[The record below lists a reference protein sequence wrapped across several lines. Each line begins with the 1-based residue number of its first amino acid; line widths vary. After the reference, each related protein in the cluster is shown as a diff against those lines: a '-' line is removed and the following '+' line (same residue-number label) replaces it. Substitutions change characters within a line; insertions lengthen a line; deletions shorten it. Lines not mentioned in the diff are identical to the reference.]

1 MKVSAKMRKN
11 ALVPI
16 RDRQYIICKFNN
28 QGDLPK
34 MKAFATENLRNLAV
48 IGHGDSG
55 KTQLVSSMLYVAG
68 MPGRWGKV
76 DEGTTITDYDEDSI
90 ERKVS
95 LNNNFAHLEYGDTKI
110 NFIDTPGYAA
120 FVSHARPALRVA
132 DCALVVVDGV
142 HGIEVQTEKTWQYA
156 NEFML
161 PRFMVIN
168 KLDKEHADFG
178 HAIETATSSFA
189 RSIVPFTLPIGKEG
203 DFKGVVDVVH
213 QKAYSFDERGKAT
226 EIPMP
231 EEGRDIF
238 ERTRER
244 LIEIVAESDDE
255 LMEKYF
261 SDGTL
266 PEEDIYPNLAKAI
279 ASSKLCPV
287 YAASSTTLVGLQILL
302 EHIIEF
308 APNPAT
314 HEMEYGFADSDMS
327 GDRISRRY
335 SNDEP
340 FSAYV
345 FRTIADPFAGR
356 INVMKVVSGKISS
369 EATVHNSTRDA
380 AERLGALHVIAGK
393 NLEKIPEAATGDI
406 VAVVKLRETQT
417 GDTLCDKAKPICFP
431 KVEYPEAAIA
441 FAIEPKS
448 RADEEKISTALHKIL
463 EEDPSL
469 HFDRDPQTKEFI
481 LSGSGQLHIETVVD
495 KLHKRYHV
503 EVALH
508 PPKVPYKETITM
520 PAEVQGRHKKQS
532 GGRGQFGDCKVIF
545 EPLDRGAGFEWVDKI
560 FGGAIPQNFRP
571 AVEKGI
577 IEAAQGGCVA
587 GYPLVDFR
595 VTLIDGSYHTVDS
608 DEHSFKAAGRK
619 AFRAAME
626 KAKPTLLEPIMD
638 VEVFTPQ
645 EVAGDIMGDLNSR
658 RGRVA
663 GMEMRGKQQVIK
675 AKVPLSEMLD
685 YQSKLNSVTQARGS
699 YHMQFSHYDPL
710 PGNLMKKV
718 VDEAVAAGRVRPH
731 DDDE

>member
-1 MKVSAKMRKN
+1 
-11 ALVPI
+11 
-16 RDRQYIICKFNN
+16 
-28 QGDLPK
+28 
-34 MKAFATENLRNLAV
+34 MKAFTTEHLRNMAV
-48 IGHGDSG
+48 IGHGDAG
-55 KTQLVSSMLYVAG
+55 KTQLTASLAYVAG
-68 MPGRWGKV
+68 STPRWGKV
-76 DEGTTITDYDEDSI
+76 DEGTTITDFDEDSI

-95 LNNNFAHLEYGDTKI
+95 LNNNFAHLEYGDSKI
-110 NFIDTPGYAA
+110 NLIDTPGYAA
-120 FVSHARPALRVA
+120 FVAHARPALRVA

-156 NEFML
+156 NEFLL

-168 KLDKEHADFG
+168 KIDKEHADFG
-178 HAIETATSSFA
+178 HALETATSSFA
-189 RSIVPFTLPIGKEG
+189 RSIVPFTLPLGKEG

-213 QKAYSFDERGKAT
+213 QKAYEFDSNGKAK
-226 EIPMP
+226 EIPIP
-231 EEGRDIF
+231 ETGRDVF
-238 ERTRER
+238 DRTRER
-244 LIEIVAESDDE
+244 LIEIVAESDDA

-261 SDGTL
+261 NDGTL

-279 ASSKLCPV
+279 AASKLCPV
-287 YAASSTTLVGLQILL
+287 YAVSANTLVGLQILL
-302 EHIIEF
+302 DHIVEF

-314 HEMEYGFADSDMS
+314 HEAEYGFTNPEMV
-327 GDRISRRY
+327 GDRVSRKY

-356 INVMKVVSGKISS
+356 INVMKIVSGKI
-369 EATVHNSTRDA
+369 AADAAVYNSTRDTT
-380 AERLGALHVIAGK
+380 ERLGALHVINGK
-393 NLEKIPEAATGDI
+393 TLDKVNEAQTGDI
-406 VAVVKLRETQT
+406 IAVVKLKETQT
-417 GDTLCDKAKPICFP
+417 GDTLCDKSNAIVYP

-448 RADEEKISTALHKIL
+448 RADEEKISVALHKIL

-469 HFDRDPQTKEFI
+469 HFDRDAQTKEFI

-495 KLHKRYHV
+495 KLNNRYHV

-508 PPKVPYKETITM
+508 PPKVPYKETITSQV
-520 PAEVQGRHKKQS
+520 EVQGRHKKQS
-532 GGRGQFGDCKVIF
+532 GGRGQFGDCKCIF
-545 EPLDRGAGFEWVDKI
+545 EPLERGQGFEWVDKI

-577 IEAAQGGCVA
+577 LEAAQTGYVA
-587 GYPLVDFR
+587 GYPMVDFR

-619 AFRAAME
+619 AYRAAME

-645 EVAGDIMGDLNSR
+645 EVSGDIMGDLNSR
-658 RGRVA
+658 RGRVG
-663 GMEMRGKQQVIK
+663 GMDMRGKQQVIK

-710 PGNLMKKV
+710 PHNLAQKV
-718 VDEAVAAGRVRPH
+718 IDEAVAAGRVRAH
-731 DDDE
+731 DDED

>member
-1 MKVSAKMRKN
+1 
-11 ALVPI
+11 
-16 RDRQYIICKFNN
+16 
-28 QGDLPK
+28 
-34 MKAFATENLRNLAV
+34 MKAFTTENIRNLAV
-48 IGHGDSG
+48 IGHGDAG
-55 KTQLVSSMLYVAG
+55 KTQFVSSLLHVSG
-68 MPGRWGKV
+68 TTHRWGKV
-76 DEGTTITDYDEDSI
+76 DEGTTVTDYEDDAI
-90 ERKVS
+90 ERKIS
-95 LNNNFAHLEYGDTKI
+95 LNNNFAHLEYKDTKI
-110 NFIDTPGYAA
+110 NLIDTPGYAA
-120 FVSHARPALRVA
+120 FVAHARPALRVA

-156 NEFML
+156 NEFLL
-161 PRFMVIN
+161 PRFLVIN
-168 KLDKEHADFG
+168 KLDKEHSDFG
-178 HAIETATSSFA
+178 HALETATSSFA
-189 RSIVPFTLPIGKEG
+189 RSIVPFTLPIGSEAN
-203 DFKGVVDVVH
+203 FKGVVDVVH
-213 QKAYSFDERGKAT
+213 QKAYEFDEHGKAK

-231 EEGRDIF
+231 ETGRDVF

-244 LIEIVAESDDE
+244 LVEIVAESDDA

-261 SDGTL
+261 ADGTL

-279 ASSKLCPV
+279 AKSRLCPV
-287 YAASSTTLVGLQILL
+287 YAVSSTNLVGLQILL
-302 EHIIEF
+302 DHIVEF

-314 HEMEYGFADSDMS
+314 HEAEYGFANAELD
-327 GDRISRRY
+327 GDRVSRKY

-356 INVMKVVSGKISS
+356 INVMKIVSGKVSAD
-369 EATVHNSTRDA
+369 ATVYNSARESM
-380 AERLGALHVIAGK
+380 ERLGALHVISGK
-393 NLEKIPEAATGDI
+393 TLDKVNEAQTGDI
-406 VAVVKLRETQT
+406 VAVVKLKDTQT
-417 GDTLCDKAKPICFP
+417 GDTLSDKAKPIVYP

-441 FAIEPKS
+441 FAIEPNS
-448 RADEEKISTALHKIL
+448 RNDEEKISAALHKIL

-495 KLHKRYHV
+495 KLENRYHV
-503 EVALH
+503 GVTLH
-508 PPKVPYKETITM
+508 PPKVPYKETITQQV
-520 PAEVQGRHKKQS
+520 EVQGRHKKQS

-560 FGGAIPQNFRP
+560 FGGSIPQNFRP
-571 AVEKGI
+571 AIEKGI
-577 IEAAQGGCVA
+577 LEAASGGAVA
-587 GYPLVDFR
+587 GYPLVDFK

-638 VEVFTPQ
+638 VEVFAPQ

-658 RGRVA
+658 RGRVS
-663 GMEMRGKQQVIK
+663 GMENRGKQQVIK

-710 PGNLMKKV
+710 PHNLADKV
-718 VDEAVAAGRVRPH
+718 IQEAVAAGRVRAH
-731 DDDE
+731 EEEE

>member
-1 MKVSAKMRKN
+1 
-11 ALVPI
+11 
-16 RDRQYIICKFNN
+16 
-28 QGDLPK
+28 
-34 MKAFATENLRNLAV
+34 MKAFATENIRNLAV
-48 IGHGDSG
+48 IGHGDAG
-55 KTQLVSSMLYVAG
+55 KTQLVSSLLHVAG
-68 MPGRWGKV
+68 ATSRWGKV
-76 DEGTTITDYDEDSI
+76 DEGTTVTDFEEDSI
-90 ERKVS
+90 ERKIS
-95 LNNNFAHLEYGDTKI
+95 LNNNFAHLEYKDNKI

-142 HGIEVQTEKTWQYA
+142 NGIEVQTEKTWQYA
-156 NEFML
+156 NEFLL
-161 PRFMVIN
+161 PRIMVIN
-168 KLDKEHADFG
+168 KLDKENADFG
-178 HAIETATSSFA
+178 HALETATSSFA
-189 RSIVPFTLPIGKEG
+189 RSIVPFTLPIGSEAN
-203 DFKGVVDVVH
+203 FNGVVDVVH
-213 QKAYSFDERGKAT
+213 QKAFEFDSRGKAK

-231 EEGRDIF
+231 ESGMDVF

-244 LIEIVAESDDE
+244 LIELVAESDDG

-261 SDGTL
+261 EDGTL

-279 ASSKLCPV
+279 AKSKLCPV
-287 YAASSTTLVGLQILL
+287 YAVSADTLVGLQVLL
-302 EHIIEF
+302 DHIAEF

-314 HEMEYGFADSDMS
+314 HESEYGFTDGDMQ
-327 GDRISRRY
+327 GERITRKY
-335 SNDEP
+335 SINEP

-369 EATVHNSTRDA
+369 DATVLNSTRDTQ
-380 AERLGALHVIAGK
+380 ERLGSLHVISGK
-393 NLEKIPEAATGDI
+393 TLDKVNEAQTGDI
-406 VAVVKLRETQT
+406 IAVVKLKETQT
-417 GDTLCDKAKPICFP
+417 GDTLCEKANPIVYP

-448 RADEEKISTALHKIL
+448 RADEEKISVALHKIL

-469 HFDRDPQTKEFI
+469 HFDRDAQTKEFI

-495 KLHKRYHV
+495 KLKNRYHV

-508 PPKVPYKETITM
+508 PPKVPYKETITQQV
-520 PAEVQGRHKKQS
+520 EVQGRHKKQS
-532 GGRGQFGDCKVIF
+532 GGRGQFGDCKCIF
-545 EPLDRGAGFEWVDKI
+545 EPLERGAGFEWVDKI
-560 FGGAIPQNFRP
+560 FGGSIPQNFRP

-577 IEAAQGGCVA
+577 IEAAQSGAVA

-608 DEHSFKAAGRK
+608 DEHSFRAAGRK
-619 AFRAAME
+619 AYRAAME

-645 EVAGDIMGDLNSR
+645 EVSGDIMGDLNSR
-658 RGRVA
+658 RGRVG

-710 PGNLMKKV
+710 PGNLAQKV
-718 VDEAVAAGRVRPH
+718 IDEAVAAGRVRAH